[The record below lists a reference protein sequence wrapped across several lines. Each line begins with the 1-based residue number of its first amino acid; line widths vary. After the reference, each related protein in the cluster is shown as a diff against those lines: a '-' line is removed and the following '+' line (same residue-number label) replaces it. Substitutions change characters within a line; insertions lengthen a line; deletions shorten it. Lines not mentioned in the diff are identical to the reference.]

1 MARARDVLKVL
12 ELCDKSLPLGHTVL
26 PPSHCS
32 GYLSI
37 RSVGMH
43 AKGCPGLCRVP
54 SCITGRGERRPS
66 QSRAVQLHSTRC
78 TCSIACI
85 LR

>member
-43 AKGCPGLCRVP
+43 AKGCPVIPEMDEQATATSPTHKRQ
-54 SCITGRGERRPS
+54 GRTDGYSE
-66 QSRAVQLHSTRC
+66 
-78 TCSIACI
+78 
-85 LR
+85 